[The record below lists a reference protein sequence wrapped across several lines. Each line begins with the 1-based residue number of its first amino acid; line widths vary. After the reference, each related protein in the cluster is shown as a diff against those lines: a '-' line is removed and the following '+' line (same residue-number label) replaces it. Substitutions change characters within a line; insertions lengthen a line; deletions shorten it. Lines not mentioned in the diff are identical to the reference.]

1 MAVQF
6 PNFLSVPVR
15 NPDYSGIGDIVQNYY
30 AGKQMPKDDLLK
42 AIQAEFAR
50 PTAEAALKSANLGNT
65 QAGLNISKTG
75 LDIRKMQ
82 AELNEQED
90 MARQLRVALG
100 GGSPA
105 AQPMPSQAMPSMP
118 QAPMQQPVAQPAP
131 QPMQMPAQTLSRPP
145 MTGTQAMAQA
155 LSPNFANRMTL
166 VDDPAKLAAGLHP
179 QLAQAFTS
187 AMQNQ
192 QQVMPQEQAPQEQ
205 APSMDQMAQALAPK
219 LDAQVI
225 SEGVPALYKVDE
237 LWEKSPNLH
246 PYLEKKGYKGSQ
258 EIKFDNKTGKTSVIT
273 SYPSGKITVKSAG
286 AQSAEDGAPLTTKMI
301 SKHQNIISSID
312 NAVPI
317 IQQIKELNVQKTGKD
332 GKPVDKYWEP
342 FPRTGSDVWYELGLG
357 SLPGYKSAAE
367 NYEALVSSA
376 LDSLVGA
383 YGLPSTNEG
392 METVKK
398 QLQIGHG
405 ETDAAYMKRLDRLM
419 EDLQRRKAYSS
430 KEVKRSNKIM
440 PVGRMGGGDES
451 YSSDDWEQA

>member
-1 MAVQF
+1 
-6 PNFLSVPVR
+6 
-15 NPDYSGIGDIVQNYY
+15 
-30 AGKQMPKDDLLK
+30 
-42 AIQAEFAR
+42 
-50 PTAEAALKSANLGNT
+50 
-65 QAGLNISKTG
+65 
-75 LDIRKMQ
+75 
-82 AELNEQED
+82 
-90 MARQLRVALG
+90 
-100 GGSPA
+100 
-105 AQPMPSQAMPSMP
+105 
-118 QAPMQQPVAQPAP
+118 
-131 QPMQMPAQTLSRPP
+131 
-145 MTGTQAMAQA
+145 
-155 LSPNFANRMTL
+155 
-166 VDDPAKLAAGLHP
+166 
-179 QLAQAFTS
+179 
-187 AMQNQ
+187 
-192 QQVMPQEQAPQEQ
+192 
-205 APSMDQMAQALAPK
+205 
-219 LDAQVI
+219 
-225 SEGVPALYKVDE
+225 
-237 LWEKSPNLH
+237 LH